1 MSVARGALNDLSRYT
16 VMNKKR
22 KCARDEVLHLMNKKT
37 RVKSTQQKPEW
48 KHRFVCL
55 AYHQHYQAPSSE
67 DEKDKLHMAGLGE
80 KVIEFPV
87 LNVDAESFRE
97 TLYHSFPKLRLS
109 GGFVM
114 CKAKP
119 NSAQLEPLSNLTYS
133 SPAVL
138 KERSGCCKTYLVP
151 LQQDLDMSCMK
162 SGSTSVSGLFFI
174 TN

>member
-1 MSVARGALNDLSRYT
+1 
-16 VMNKKR
+16 
-22 KCARDEVLHLMNKKT
+22 MNKKT

-55 AYHQHYQAPSSE
+55 AYHQHYQASSSE

-109 GGFVM
+109 GGYVM

-119 NSAQLEPLSNLTYS
+119 NSAH
-133 SPAVL
+133 
-138 KERSGCCKTYLVP
+138 LVP

-162 SGSTSVSGLFFI
+162 SGSTSVSSLFFI

>member
-97 TLYHSFPKLRLS
+97 TIHSQSCAFQVATSCAR
-109 GGFVM
+109 
-114 CKAKP
+114 
-119 NSAQLEPLSNLTYS
+119 QNLIQ
-133 SPAVL
+133 
-138 KERSGCCKTYLVP
+138 RSWNHCQT
-151 LQQDLDMSCMK
+151 
-162 SGSTSVSGLFFI
+162 
-174 TN
+174 

>member
-1 MSVARGALNDLSRYT
+1 MEASLCMPCISPTLS
-16 VMNKKR
+16 
-22 KCARDEVLHLMNKKT
+22 
-37 RVKSTQQKPEW
+37 S
-48 KHRFVCL
+48 
-55 AYHQHYQAPSSE
+55 PSSE

-80 KVIEFPV
+80 KVIGFPV

-109 GGFVM
+109 GGYVM

-151 LQQDLDMSCMK
+151 LQQDLDISCMK
-162 SGSTSVSGLFFI
+162 SGSTSVSSLFFI